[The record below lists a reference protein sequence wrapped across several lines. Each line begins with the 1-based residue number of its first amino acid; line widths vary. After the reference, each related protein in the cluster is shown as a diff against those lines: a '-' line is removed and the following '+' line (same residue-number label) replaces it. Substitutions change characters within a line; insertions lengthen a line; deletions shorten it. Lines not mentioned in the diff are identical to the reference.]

1 MYHCYIHRGQF
12 SNIIKAEC
20 AAFACYNESF
30 VIIVK
35 RLF

>member
-1 MYHCYIHRGQF
+1 MHHCHIHRGQF
-12 SNIIKAEC
+12 PNIIKAVC

-30 VIIVK
+30 VIIGK